1 MITLLKIRKF
11 RVHVCG
17 GDAVLINGDNKW
29 TLISGNII
37 KYEKDEFIFIAYAC
51 YRGLENLEIQRHL
64 EV

>member
-1 MITLLKIRKF
+1 M
-11 RVHVCG
+11 HVCG